1 MTPPVTLP
9 GLELVYEQDPPPNP
23 LVLAG
28 MLLFGLA
35 WALRPWW
42 RRAR

>member
-1 MTPPVTLP
+1 MTPVPLAPFVAL
-9 GLELVYEQDPPPNP
+9 EQDPPPNP